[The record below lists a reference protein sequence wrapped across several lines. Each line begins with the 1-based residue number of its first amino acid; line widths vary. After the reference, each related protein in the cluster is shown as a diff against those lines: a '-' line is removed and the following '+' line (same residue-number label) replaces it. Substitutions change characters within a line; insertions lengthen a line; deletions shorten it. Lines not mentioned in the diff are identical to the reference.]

1 MEILSDGQDDGG
13 RGRAGVLPRGKTR
26 AWVRFSSWELWFSFV
41 MFSDL
46 RRGMRSRN
54 GELEGSAVA
63 IACAVPLRARPLSF
77 SNECCRRPHYYC
89 FAGTNSR
96 VRAFV
101 WRTSWRH
108 HTQTQTKHWPSP
120 TIFCS
125 RQRPPR
131 RVIAL
136 LGVDCHVNL
145 VLMLPED
152 EDMISAAT
160 RWTPLTLDLKGKRIA
175 SYNETCTC

>member
-1 MEILSDGQDDGG
+1 MVRTTKGKGEQ
-13 RGRAGVLPRGKTR
+13 PRGKTR

-46 RRGMRSRN
+46 RGVECVPEWRARGL
-54 GELEGSAVA
+54 GGSG
-63 IACAVPLRARPLSF
+63 CLRCSLRARPLSF

-145 VLMLPED
+145 VLMLPGCEGM
-152 EDMISAAT
+152 DMISAAT

-175 SYNETCTC
+175 SYSETCTC

>member
-54 GELEGSAVA
+54 GSAVA
-63 IACAVPLRARPLSF
+63 VACAVLSRARPLCF
-77 SNECCRRPHYYC
+77 SNECCRRP

-96 VRAFV
+96 VRAVV
-101 WRTSWRH
+101 WRRH
-108 HTQTQTKHWPSP
+108 KHRQNIGPPPLFS
-120 TIFCS
+120 CS

-145 VLMLPED
+145 VLMLPEY
-152 EDMISAAT
+152 EGY
-160 RWTPLTLDLKGKRIA
+160 DLSSNSMDA
-175 SYNETCTC
+175 SDSRPQGQADS